1 MRARLFLRSAA
12 VLTLLLGIGHMLG
25 RPWTPAN
32 DPQASAIVA
41 AMKSHAMHV
50 MGFDRTFMDF
60 YGGFGLILGVN
71 LLAGG
76 VILWMLGDL
85 VITEPARTR
94 RIAAVLLVMNLII
107 TAISGVYLFTAP
119 LVLSGAVTLC
129 LVAAIFVPSRA
140 RAAEPVRGAS

>member
-12 VLTLLLGIGHMLG
+12 VLTLLLGIGHLMG

-32 DPQASAIVA
+32 DPLASAVVV
-41 AMKSHAMHV
+41 AMKSHTMHV

-60 YGGFGLILGVN
+60 YVSFGLILGVN

-94 RIAAVLLVMNLII
+94 RIAVVFLIMNLII
-107 TAISGVYLFTAP
+107 TAISGLYLFAAP
-119 LVLSGAVTLC
+119 MVLSGAVTLC
-129 LVAAIFVPSRA
+129 LAIAALSNPRDRKSLQ
-140 RAAEPVRGAS
+140 